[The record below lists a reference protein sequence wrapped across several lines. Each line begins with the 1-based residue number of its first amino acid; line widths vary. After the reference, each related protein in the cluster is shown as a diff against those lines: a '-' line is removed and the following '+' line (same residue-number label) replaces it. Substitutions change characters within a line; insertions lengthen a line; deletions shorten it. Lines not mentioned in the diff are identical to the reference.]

1 VSYLLIA
8 IVVIVAL
15 LIILFAWLRRR
26 KYKIAASA
34 GENGKIDPEGTV
46 KVKRGDDQ
54 VFTVTPDAHYSIADV
69 KVDGESIGPKP
80 SYAFVN
86 VKKDHTISA
95 TFKPE

>member
-1 VSYLLIA
+1 MIVIV
-8 IVVIVAL
+8 IVVVVL

-26 KYKIAASA
+26 KCKIAASA
-34 GENGKIDPEGTV
+34 GENGKIDPEGTL

-54 VFTVTPDAHYSIADV
+54 AFTVMPDAHYSIADV

>member
-1 VSYLLIA
+1 LIA
-8 IVVIVAL
+8 IVVVVVVL

-26 KYKIAASA
+26 KYKIAASS
-34 GENGKIDPEGTV
+34 GENGKIDPEGTI

-54 VFTVTPDAHYSIADV
+54 AFTIKPDAHYSIADV
-69 KVDGESIGPKP
+69 KVDGESIGPTS

-86 VKKDHTISA
+86 VKKDHTISV